1 MINEDSLKP
10 FVQDEIYS
18 STNSEDIMHT
28 DPHKAAML
36 KALVKRLGVVSY
48 AAKDAGLSR
57 QAHYNW
63 LNEDEKYK
71 SAYELIS
78 EVVIDFT
85 ETRLIEYINMSD
97 LRAITFMLRTR
108 GKKRGYTYYKDNN
121 AQKDAIYK
129 IIVESEEMKALVE
142 MNRDNP

>member
-1 MINEDSLKP
+1 MNDEEPLRP
-10 FVQDEIYS
+10 FVQDEIDS
-18 STNSEDIMHT
+18 AATPDELLHT
-28 DPHKAAML
+28 DPRKASML

-48 AAKDAGLSR
+48 AAKDVGLSR

-71 SAYELIS
+71 SAYELIT

-85 ETRLIEYINMSD
+85 ETRLIECINMSD

-108 GKKRGYTYYKDNN
+108 GKKPGLY
-121 AQKDAIYK
+121 
-129 IIVESEEMKALVE
+129 LL
-142 MNRDNP
+142 